1 MTHEEKKHTV
11 IEITSVV
18 TKDQAAKF
26 VEAIEGESYM
36 KFHVLLCPAG
46 GSFSVSVETTYDG
59 TLEEI
64 QGMLNF
70 LMFCAITRGKEDT
83 KYQEYLQH
91 EIEYQKYLRG
101 EIPDP
106 RD

>member
-1 MTHEEKKHTV
+1 MTHEEKKHTL
-11 IEITSVV
+11 IKITSVV

-70 LMFCAITRGKEDT
+70 LMFSAITKKDA
-83 KYQEYLQH
+83 EYEKFLLH
-91 EIEYQKYLRG
+91 RIEYQKYLRG

>member
-1 MTHEEKKHTV
+1 MTPEEKKHTL

-36 KFHVLLCPAG
+36 KFHVLLCPVGRCFTVA
-46 GSFSVSVETTYDG
+46 VETTYDD
-59 TLEEI
+59 TLEKI

-70 LMFCAITRGKEDT
+70 LMFRAITKKDA
-83 KYQEYLQH
+83 EYEKFLLH
-91 EIEYQKYLRG
+91 RIEYQKYLRG
-101 EIPDP
+101 ESPDP